1 MKRQRVLIVSKS
13 LKRVGL
19 EGLLRSP
26 SVKWFSSEIFMRDAK
41 RPIIAGSPGRLFVIL
56 ACSIFA
62 GEASVMFLLDALPPL
77 PDLEGALLDSTLLS
91 TIVAPAL
98 YFFVFRPLTTHI
110 AEREQAEQALRDSDD
125 AHRHILAASL
135 DGFWLTDVEGRLLE
149 VNATYARQSGYSR
162 EELLGMRIGEL
173 EINETAAEIAQ
184 HIKRIL
190 AAGSEQFESIHRRK
204 DGSNWYV
211 EISASYRAARGGQF
225 FVFMRDI
232 TERKLAEAA
241 QREYSDL
248 LATLSARMLNAQESE
263 KQRIAVELHEHVA
276 QTLSAAK
283 LAVENTVSAISSGL
297 GSSTQALDALIAPL
311 QAGIRDVRSVAIS
324 LRPPTLD
331 DLGLLSTLR
340 EICREF
346 GAKHQHVEME
356 TSFNIAEGDL
366 PQPLRAII
374 FRVVESAFNAL
385 AEEEALGRIALS
397 LSSDPRSIVL
407 SLRDDAFE
415 LAPPSENDSLGH
427 PYVDARDLT
436 VLSGGKFSVSGDSW
450 GGIALCAIWLR

>member
-1 MKRQRVLIVSKS
+1 M
-13 LKRVGL
+13 
-19 EGLLRSP
+19 
-26 SVKWFSSEIFMRDAK
+26 FMHDAN
-41 RPIIAGSPGRLFVIL
+41 RPIVADSPGRLFVIL

-110 AEREQAEQALRDSDD
+110 AEREEAEQALRDSDD

-135 DGFWLTDVEGRLLE
+135 DGFWLTDLEGRLLE
-149 VNATYARQSGYSR
+149 VNATYARQSGFSR
-162 EELLGMRIGEL
+162 EELLGMRIGDL
-173 EINETAAEIAQ
+173 EIKEAASETAQ
-184 HIKRIL
+184 HIQRIV

-204 DGSNWYV
+204 DGSQWHV

-232 TERKLAEAA
+232 TERKLAEVA
-241 QREYSDL
+241 QREHSDL

-311 QAGIRDVRSVAIS
+311 QAGIRDVRSVAVS

-340 EICREF
+340 ERCREF
-346 GAKHQHVEME
+346 VTKHQHVELE
-356 TSFNIAEGDL
+356 TNFNISEGDL

-374 FRVVESAFNAL
+374 FRVVDSAFTAL

-397 LSSDPRSIVL
+397 LSSDARSIVL
-407 SLRDDAFE
+407 TLRDDALE
-415 LAPPSENDSLGH
+415 LATPSDRNSLGH
-427 PYVDARDLT
+427 PYIAGRDLT
-436 VLSGGKFSVSGDSW
+436 LLSGGKFSVETDPW
-450 GGIALCAIWLR
+450 GGLALNAIWLR